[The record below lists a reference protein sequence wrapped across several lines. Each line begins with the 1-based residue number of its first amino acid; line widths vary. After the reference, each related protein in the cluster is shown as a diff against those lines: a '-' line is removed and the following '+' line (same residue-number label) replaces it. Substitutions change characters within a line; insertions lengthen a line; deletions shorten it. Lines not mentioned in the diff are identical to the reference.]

1 MSRIKTLSDDI
12 DVSVSTST
20 LIASGTSGYV
30 QTKIYQDS
38 IGVFTGQ
45 SYVVGGTDLIVNIND
60 IASQNDYKKDYLKL
74 QTNGELK
81 SDPMIYNM
89 IGTYNVKYRFNRGA
103 ISNYKVNIY
112 LNGNAAQADVDVL
125 CGYDYVNK
133 DLQPRCVADLPQY
146 ALDTSLCR
154 LMTGC
159 QWIWIPDDDM
169 GSFTNSLPDEALP
182 HYPFKYTN
190 KYGIGLSLW
199 HGGDGSGAA
208 YCQTEFSIRLT
219 TGSDYNL
226 GMTPFVTSNT
236 TFCTLNN
243 FLSYIGTQAS
253 IDSDYNSSIY
263 LKQSGTSGDAFG
275 DYEEGYEG
283 YYGTLRL
290 TSLTVYGDTA
300 HSTVTVG
307 TYSSGANFNKY
318 LLRYMQ
324 AKDTGWDYNALIDG
338 ERIVYTTTE
347 KRYQSAVTTELNNV
361 EQDYPVTGISQTAE
375 EEALYP
381 LGMSVQINFTQDIY
395 DVGVPDK
402 YIGNC
407 LIGILDRCPARY
419 YLAWNDRYGD
429 IQSQPFDGKIEY
441 TEDIDTEEIMD
452 YKLRRKVSY
461 KSVQPKWKLN
471 TKWLKDEVYPIY
483 ESIYTS
489 PYLLLYDTEQDKA
502 WNVIITDK
510 KYSEK
515 TYKNDK
521 MFNLEINVEANKTQ
535 NIMY

>member
-20 LIASGTSGYV
+20 LVASGTSGYV

-89 IGTYNVKYRFNRGA
+89 IGVKYRFNRGA
-103 ISNYKVNIY
+103 ISNYKANIY
-112 LNGNAAQADVDVL
+112 LNGNAAQSDVDVL

-146 ALDTSLCR
+146 AWDTSLCR

-159 QWIWIPDDDM
+159 QWIWIPDEDM
-169 GSFTNSLPDEALP
+169 GRFTNSIPDEALP
-182 HYPFKYTN
+182 HYPFKYTD

-199 HGGDGSGAA
+199 HGGDGSKAS
-208 YCQTEFSIRLT
+208 YYQTEFSIRLT
-219 TGSDYNL
+219 VGEDYNL
-226 GMTPFVTSNT
+226 GTTPFVTSNT
-236 TFCTLNN
+236 TFCTLDD
-243 FLSYIGTQAS
+243 FLSNLGTHEF

-263 LKQSGTSGDAFG
+263 LKQYDTSGDAFG
-275 DYEEGYEG
+275 DYEEGYDG

-290 TSLTVYGDTA
+290 NSLTVYGNVA
-300 HSTVTVG
+300 HGTITVG
-307 TYSSGANFNKY
+307 TFTSGAIFNDY
-318 LLRYMQ
+318 LLKYMQ
-324 AKDTGWDYNALIDG
+324 VVDTGWDYNALVNG
-338 ERIVYTTTE
+338 ERIIFTTPT
-347 KRYQSAVTTELNNV
+347 RRNQSRVTKELNDV
-361 EQDYPVTGISQTAE
+361 ESDFPVTSIRETAAE
-375 EEALYP
+375 ESLFP
-381 LGMSVQINFTQDIY
+381 LGMSVQPNFTQNVY
-395 DVGVPDK
+395 DVVVPDK

-441 TEDIDTEEIMD
+441 TEDIETEEIMD

-461 KSVQPKWKLN
+461 NSVQPKWKLN

-489 PYLLLYDTEQDKA
+489 PYLLLYDSEQDKA

-521 MFNLEINVEANKTQ
+521 MFNLTIEVEANKTQ